1 MKIYPLNDYIVVQ
14 EVAGPSK
21 VGSLIIPVSV
31 KSENFKRG
39 KVVAV
44 GVGGI
49 SPSGERVPPLVKPD
63 DIVIYEKSMGLKV
76 QFPQAEYVILG
87 EGSILAKVEE

>member
-1 MKIYPLNDYIVVQ
+1 MKLHPLNDYIVVQ
-14 EVAGPSK
+14 EVAGPEK
-21 VGSLIIPVSV
+21 VGRLIIPASV

-49 SPSGERVPPLVKPD
+49 SPSGERVAPLVNPG
-63 DIVIYEKSMGLKV
+63 DIVIFEKSMGLKV
-76 QFPQAEYVILG
+76 SFPSADYVIIG
-87 EGSILAKVEE
+87 EGSIFARVDE

>member
-1 MKIYPLNDYIVVQ
+1 MKIHPLNDYIVVQ

-21 VGSLIIPVSV
+21 VGSLIIPASV

-39 KVVAV
+39 KVIAV

-49 SPSGERVPPLVKPD
+49 SPSGERVAPLVVPGD
-63 DIVIYEKSMGLKV
+63 VVIFEKSMGLKV
-76 QFPQAEYVILG
+76 AFPGAEFVILG
-87 EGSILAKVEE
+87 EGSILAKIDE